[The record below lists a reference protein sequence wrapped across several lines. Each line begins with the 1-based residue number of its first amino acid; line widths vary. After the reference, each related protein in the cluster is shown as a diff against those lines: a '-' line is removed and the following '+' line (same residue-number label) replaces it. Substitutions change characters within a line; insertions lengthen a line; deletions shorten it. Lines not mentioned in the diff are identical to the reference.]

1 MCGVNDQHD
10 SLTILLTNIDSILY
24 QDSNFHIFF
33 KTKVEHLEPKVFLAW
48 WRQNVYIMY
57 KH

>member
-24 QDSNFHIFF
+24 QDSNFHIFL
-33 KTKVEHLEPKVFLAW
+33 KLKWSIWNQKYSWPGGDK
-48 WRQNVYIMY
+48 NVYIMY